1 MSKHLIFSVQWIDY
15 FASVVLKA
23 VGGEI
28 GSASALAPK
37 LGPLGLSPKK
47 VGEDIQKATL
57 DWKGIKVMVRLSVVN
72 RVATPT
78 IVPTASALIM
88 KELKEPPRDR
98 KKVKNIKHSG
108 NITLDAVI
116 NIARIMRSKS
126 MAKKLVGTV
135 KEVLGTAFSI
145 GCSVNG
151 QSPGDIQKE
160 IDAGTITIPDE

>member
-1 MSKHLIFSVQWIDY
+1 MGPPPPAGEEKIVI
-15 FASVVLKA
+15 LKA

-47 VGEDIQKATL
+47 VGEDIQKATME
-57 DWKGIKVMVRLSVVN
+57 WKGIKVMVRLSVVN

-78 IVPTASALIM
+78 IVPTASAMIM

-108 NITLDAVI
+108 NVTLDAII
-116 NIARIMRSKS
+116 NIARVLRAKS

-145 GCSVNG
+145 GCTVNG
-151 QSPGDIQKE
+151 QSPFDIQKE
-160 IDAGTITIPDE
+160 IDAGNIAIPDE